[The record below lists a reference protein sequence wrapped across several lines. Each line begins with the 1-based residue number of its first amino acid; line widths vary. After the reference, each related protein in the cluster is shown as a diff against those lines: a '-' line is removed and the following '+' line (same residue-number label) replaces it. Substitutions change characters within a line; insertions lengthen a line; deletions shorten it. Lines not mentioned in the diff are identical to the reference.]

1 MEQARTL
8 NKLNWT
14 NLLGHAQ
21 AATLDEL
28 AMLAIERATAIVP
41 LLEGRAGI
49 GGIYEFW
56 KRLLS
61 ACTGHPHY
69 SDHGSLHDR

>member
-1 MEQARTL
+1 
-8 NKLNWT
+8 
-14 NLLGHAQ
+14 
-21 AATLDEL
+21 
-28 AMLAIERATAIVP
+28 MLAIERDPAAIVP
-41 LLEGRAGI
+41 RLEGRAGI